1 MEIDILIEGQSENVN
16 WFKYRVGRVI
26 VLIVYDVVKYKGDNV
41 YNFIVKKILIEKLDV
56 LSFVILYGRER
67 ELLVR
72 ELYDI

>member
-1 MEIDILIEGQSENVN
+1 MN

-56 LSFVILYGRER
+56 LSIVILYGRER
-67 ELLVR
+67 ELLV
-72 ELYDI
+72 

>member
-67 ELLVR
+67 ELLV
-72 ELYDI
+72 